1 MSWWFIHTVA
11 CVRISFSRLNYISLC
26 EFIMLCLFTHQWTLG
41 LLYLLVIVNI
51 AAMNVSVQNLFTCLL
66 SLLLSIYTEVELLD
80 HMVAVCFVMWTWL
93 KIISQSFCRVS
104 FNLDLDSDYM
114 FWLECHRC
122 FFLFE
127 SYSTRWQVMFIWF
140 LVFLTLIHFIVL
152 LTARWIYCKIII
164 KSLCNY

>member
-1 MSWWFIHTVA
+1 MCQNFLFQAELYSIVWIYHVLLIHLSVDTWVA
-11 CVRISFSRLNYISLC
+11 LPFGYC
-26 EFIMLCLFTHQWTLG
+26 EYCC
-41 LLYLLVIVNI
+41 
-51 AAMNVSVQNLFTCLL
+51 MNASVQNLFKCLL
-66 SLLLSIYTEVELLD
+66 SLLLSIYTEVEPLD
-80 HMVAVCFVMWTWL
+80 HMVVVCFVMKKWTWL

-152 LTARWIYCKIII
+152 LTARWIYCKIIV